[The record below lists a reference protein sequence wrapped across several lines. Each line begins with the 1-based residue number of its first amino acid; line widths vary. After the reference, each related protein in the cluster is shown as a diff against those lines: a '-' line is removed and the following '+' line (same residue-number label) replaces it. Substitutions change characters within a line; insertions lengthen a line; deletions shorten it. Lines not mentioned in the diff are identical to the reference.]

1 MCVTRAHIYMYVCF
15 ATNLTAKFR
24 TEASTNGEENQLQQ
38 PKIADQQPPG
48 HKEQVQL
55 FKSFTI
61 LLQHGLLSATYID
74 FLKKIRPAP
83 NLSPSLLTISL
94 RNLNLHQ
101 IYHHHC

>member
-1 MCVTRAHIYMYVCF
+1 MYVCF

-38 PKIADQQPPG
+38 PKIADQQPSG

-61 LLQHGLLSATYID
+61 LLQHGLLSATYIV

-101 IYHHHC
+101 IYHHYC